1 MVKRSGTRRGQLL
14 LFLALLFGITTMHT
28 VGHPASGHSGPG
40 AGATAHTASAEHSS
54 APAVHVADRAAPLVV
69 QDAAPEPGVMDPTLV
84 CLAVLGAWGLALLVA
99 AAAWL
104 RRRAGH
110 VTAHLKAVG
119 AALPEVR
126 AGPPSE
132 RIRLAQLSVLRI

>member
-40 AGATAHTASAEHSS
+40 AVAHAASTGHGS
-54 APAVHVADRAAPLVV
+54 APATHVADRAAPPLV
-69 QDAAPEPGVMDPTLV
+69 QDSTPEPGVMDPTLV

-110 VTAHLKAVG
+110 LTARLKAVG
-119 AALPEVR
+119 AALPQVR
-126 AGPPSE
+126 AGPPPE

>member
-40 AGATAHTASAEHSS
+40 PSATAHA
-54 APAVHVADRAAPLVV
+54 APAGHGTGPAAHGTDRAAPPVV

-84 CLAVLGAWGLALLVA
+84 CLAVLGAFGLALLVA

-110 VTAHLKAVG
+110 VAARLRSVS
-119 AALPEVR
+119 AALPETR
-126 AGPPSE
+126 AGPPPE